1 MSNRTLSLVALLLGG
16 FLCMAGNGSP
26 HVTDRADSH
35 ILFDD
40 FNYRNHEDL
49 AKHGWIVRTAPGW
62 PGLPD
67 ATWRKE
73 GVSFHDDPDHPGN
86 RIIRMTS
93 FTDGIGADTQQSQ
106 ICHERKYK
114 EGTYAARVRFSDRP
128 VSGPDGDQI
137 VESFYAISP
146 LKAPMDPDYSE
157 LDFEYLPHGGW
168 GKNGPTLWVTSW
180 FTFSPEPNWK
190 QENTS
195 DSVGG
200 SKGGWHT
207 LVTQVANGEVKYFID
222 GTLLGQH
229 NGRYYPRSLMSINF
243 NLWFIK
249 DGAVKSHEV
258 RRYTE
263 EIDWVF
269 FEQNEALSP
278 EQVESKVVAL
288 RQAGTKFFD
297 NVPAP
302 VPRLSSPCDF

>member
-1 MSNRTLSLVALLLGG
+1 VSNRTLSLVAILFG
-16 FLCMAGNGSP
+16 FFCITERGNLHVAGRATSP
-26 HVTDRADSH
+26 F
-35 ILFDD
+35 LFDD
-40 FNYRNHEDL
+40 FSYRDHEEF

-62 PGLPD
+62 PGLPG

-73 GVSFHDDPDHPGN
+73 GVTFHDDPDHPDN

-114 EGTYAARVRFSDRP
+114 DGTYAARVRFSDRP

-168 GKNGPTLWVTSW
+168 GKKGPTLWVTSW

-195 DSVGG
+195 NSVSG
-200 SKGGWHT
+200 SKEGWHT

-222 GTLLGQH
+222 GKPLGEH
-229 NGRYYPRSLMSINF
+229 KGRYYPRSLMSINF

-249 DGAVKSHEV
+249 NRAVKSHDV

-288 RQAGTKFFD
+288 RQAGTKFVD